1 MKPNKPYVKLIG
13 KPKQT
18 ITLEQAKKIKDLLD
32 GKTEPENIAQ
42 ETYILSVQ
50 DVFIPNEDSLS
61 TEPIRAFIRH
71 HIALEPSR
79 LKDTAY
85 RNRWIEDYKR
95 ENNK

>member
-1 MKPNKPYVKLIG
+1 MDKPYVKLIG

-18 ITLEQAKKIKDLLD
+18 ITLKQAKKIKDLLD
-32 GKTEPENIAQ
+32 GKAEPENIAQ